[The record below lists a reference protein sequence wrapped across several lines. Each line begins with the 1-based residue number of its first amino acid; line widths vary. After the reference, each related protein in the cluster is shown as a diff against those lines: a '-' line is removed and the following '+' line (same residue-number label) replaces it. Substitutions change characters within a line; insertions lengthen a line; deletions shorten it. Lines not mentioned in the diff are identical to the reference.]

1 MTDAIDTSPNPTQ
14 LPSCEP
20 VFDSPTSHA
29 KVQEL
34 LATDHAVLSLSQV
47 PNTTV
52 QRTKRTF
59 PMSDLG
65 NVPLVAHATDGGH
78 IERTHGAHGGT
89 KDVRK
94 GGSSPPVPP
103 LALIP

>member
-1 MTDAIDTSPNPTQ
+1 MTQHCAWASAEHGGHPASPLTLANMTDAIDASPNPTQ

-20 VFDSPTSHA
+20 VLESPTSHA

-47 PNTTV
+47 PNTMV

-59 PMSDLG
+59 PCPTWGMFLSS
-65 NVPLVAHATDGGH
+65 
-78 IERTHGAHGGT
+78 RTTPIVTA
-89 KDVRK
+89 
-94 GGSSPPVPP
+94 
-103 LALIP
+103 